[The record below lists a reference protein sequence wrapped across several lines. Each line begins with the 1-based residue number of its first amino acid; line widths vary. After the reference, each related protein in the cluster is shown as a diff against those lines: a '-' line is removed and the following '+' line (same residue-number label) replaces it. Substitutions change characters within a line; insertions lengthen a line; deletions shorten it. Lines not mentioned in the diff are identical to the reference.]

1 MKRIILL
8 LVLTLTSVYAGAG
21 AHALYDYSSSSYV
34 VHNDRHKVRSIA
46 SITKLFTAIA
56 VINSGVDLNEKV
68 KINGKSRGKV
78 PPGSYMTRMDLM
90 RAMLISSDN
99 RASETLAN
107 HHPGGFTQFIKDV
120 NLYISDHSLHNT
132 KIVDSTGLLAD
143 NVSTAHELIE
153 VLGLV
158 RNQPIIRSIAGER
171 NALITTPAGKR
182 TIRVNLN
189 NTNPEIFTYDNIL
202 ISKTGFTTPAGR
214 CVLMLV
220 EKNTELYAVV
230 VLGQPSTRK
239 RSILVKELLNVDVPV
254 LPETKINS
262 TVEFD
267 FSNTK

>member
-1 MKRIILL
+1 
-8 LVLTLTSVYAGAG
+8 
-21 AHALYDYSSSSYV
+21 
-34 VHNDRHKVRSIA
+34 
-46 SITKLFTAIA
+46 
-56 VINSGVDLNEKV
+56 VDLNEKV